1 MNTWL
6 AILVPI
12 SSGLGIIY
20 LATLIDRSRFQI
32 RGVVGPYFGALAVLF
47 GLFASLTAH
56 ETWQRVGQV
65 NGKVAVEVE
74 SLNGIWEVARLLQQ
88 DEDVTALI
96 REYVQAETAGQ
107 IAFAASG
114 VHEMKSAEAVHALYA
129 FSLQGS
135 FVKAEYQA
143 AQGHLLNLIDNLR
156 NARLERLQ
164 LNERHLSSTK
174 LLALLI
180 FGALTQ
186 AAIALCHAGN
196 VRASIATV
204 MLFSLASS
212 VSIYFITALDDP
224 ESIQRLIDLS
234 VYESALH

>member
-1 MNTWL
+1 
-6 AILVPI
+6 
-12 SSGLGIIY
+12 
-20 LATLIDRSRFQI
+20 
-32 RGVVGPYFGALAVLF
+32 
-47 GLFASLTAH
+47 
-56 ETWQRVGQV
+56 
-65 NGKVAVEVE
+65 
-74 SLNGIWEVARLLQQ
+74 
-88 DEDVTALI
+88 
-96 REYVQAETAGQ
+96 
-107 IAFAASG
+107 
-114 VHEMKSAEAVHALYA
+114 
-129 FSLQGS
+129 
-135 FVKAEYQA
+135 
-143 AQGHLLNLIDNLR
+143 LIDNLR
-156 NARLERLQ
+156 DARLERLQ